1 MRGYM
6 LSLGW
11 SKNDKR
17 LNLQDFL
24 QFQQLVV
31 YKTIYFDLQNAL

>member
-1 MRGYM
+1 M

-24 QFQQLVV
+24 QFQPLVV